1 MTLNLS
7 EISNKIAQS
16 NIAKTD
22 ALTSKY
28 IEETIKHITERGD
41 KIEDYALVLINN
53 PMQMIENGI
62 RVTMQYRIAKIS
74 DIENLPVYGDE

>member
-16 NIAKTD
+16 NIAKVD

-41 KIEDYALVLINN
+41 RIEDYALVLINN
-53 PMQMIENGI
+53 PMQMRENGI